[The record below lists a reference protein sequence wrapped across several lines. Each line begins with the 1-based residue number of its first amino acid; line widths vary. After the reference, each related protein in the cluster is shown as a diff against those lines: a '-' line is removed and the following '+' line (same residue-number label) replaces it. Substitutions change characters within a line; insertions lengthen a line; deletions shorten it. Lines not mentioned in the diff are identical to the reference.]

1 MSTFTQVQEGRSYL
15 VSRLMDMNVILIIFL
30 ILIVNMEG
38 ETAMKQK
45 QLNPVKK
52 QNIWK
57 KPFMAMATVAV
68 LGAGIFSVKAPL
80 ISSNVVYADSE
91 TYRVT
96 ASSLNVRSGASPS
109 TKSLGFV
116 YKDQTLSV
124 IGQEANGW
132 YKINFKGQTGY
143 VSGAYVEKT
152 GSSTNPN
159 TDTPVGKRT
168 IFIDPGHQRKG
179 DLSKE
184 RVSPSTNETKYK
196 VTYGASGV
204 ATKNPEYQ
212 LTLETSLILKEEL
225 EKRGFHV
232 MMTRTTNDVNIS
244 NIQRAQMANNA
255 NACLTVRVHADG
267 SDDNSSVK
275 GFSIL
280 TPENTQDTRGIYQDS
295 LRASQTILNNVRA
308 GGINIHGNGIFKRSD
323 MTGFNWSKAPVVLL
337 EIGFMSNP
345 TEDRLLSD
353 PAYQRRLMA
362 LTADGISKYFPRDE
376 MKKDDIT
383 GGWYENHI
391 RELNKKGVM
400 VGDGNGTYWPDR
412 LVTRAEFATLISNAL
427 KLPPGNADFYD
438 INEAHPTLWEGIKR
452 TGSAG
457 IVKGRGNGMFDPN
470 SPIKR
475 DEAAIMIDN
484 ALRYKQ
490 VVGQVVD
497 TPFSDL
503 NLAYNKQAVQRLY
516 GLGVVKGNGYN
527 QFLPKGTATRGEAA
541 ALINQ
546 MLQV

>member
-1 MSTFTQVQEGRSYL
+1 
-15 VSRLMDMNVILIIFL
+15 
-30 ILIVNMEG
+30 
-38 ETAMKQK
+38 MKQK
-45 QLNPVKK
+45 QFNPVKK
-52 QNIWK
+52 QNKWK

-80 ISSNVVYADSE
+80 VSSSVVYADSE

-96 ASSLNVRSGASPS
+96 ASSLNVRSGSSPS

-159 TDTPVGKRT
+159 TDAPVGKRT

-184 RVSPSTNETKYK
+184 RVSPSSNETKYK

-204 ATKNPEYQ
+204 ATKKPEYQ

-232 MMTRTTNDVNIS
+232 MMSRTTNDVNVS
-244 NIQRAQMANNA
+244 NIQRAEMANNA
-255 NACLTVRVHADG
+255 NASLTVRVHADG
-267 SDDNSSVK
+267 SDDNSSVR

-295 LRASQTILNNVRA
+295 LRASQTILNNVRD
-308 GGINIHGNGIFKRSD
+308 GGINIHGNGIFKRGD
-323 MTGFNWSKAPVVLL
+323 MTGFNWSKTPVVLL

-362 LTADGISKYFPRDE
+362 LTADGISKYFPKNE

-400 VGDGNGTYWPDR
+400 VGDGNGVFAPNR
-412 LVTRAEFATLISNAL
+412 AVTRAEFAQLISKAL
-427 KLPPGNADFYD
+427 NLPAGDASFKDLNDANPALRD
-438 INEAHPTLWEGIKR
+438 GIKR
-452 TGSAG
+452 TASAG
-457 IVKGRGNGMFDPN
+457 IIRGRGDGNFDPN
-470 SPIKR
+470 TPITR
-475 DEAAIMIDN
+475 EESAIIVN
-484 ALRYKQ
+484 KALQYKGLWGP
-490 VVGQVVD
+490 VTNLPFVD
-497 TPFSDL
+497 KDQISYKED
-503 NLAYNKQAVQRLY
+503 VQRLY
-516 GLGVVKGNGYN
+516 GLGIVKGNGNN
-527 QFLPKGTATRGEAA
+527 QFLPKGSATRGEAA

-546 MLQV
+546 MWKVIN